1 MKIIFLGIQGSGKST
16 QAKIAAEKLSLPYIE
31 TSQLLREKSNGEDED
46 AKQIANAFEKG
57 NLVVDEIT
65 IRALKERLK
74 TKDCQKGYI
83 LDGYPRNEIQ
93 FQNLDSDI
101 GRVFYVKVSDEEAIR
116 RLSKRARHDDTGKA
130 LKRRMDLYHR
140 QTEPV
145 LDKFREKGI
154 LEEVDG
160 ERSIKEIAKD
170 IESKVLNYAKKHAG

>member
-1 MKIIFLGIQGSGKST
+1 
-16 QAKIAAEKLSLPYIE
+16 
-31 TSQLLREKSNGEDED
+31 
-46 AKQIANAFEKG
+46 
-57 NLVVDEIT
+57 
-65 IRALKERLK
+65 
-74 TKDCQKGYI
+74 
-83 LDGYPRNEIQ
+83 
-93 FQNLDSDI
+93 
-101 GRVFYVKVSDEEAIR
+101 
-116 RLSKRARHDDTGKA
+116 LSKRARHDDTGKA

>member
-1 MKIIFLGIQGSGKST
+1 MKFIFLGIQGSGKST
-16 QAKIAAEKLSLPYIE
+16 QAKLLSAKLNLPYIE
-31 TSQLLREKSNGEDED
+31 ASQLLRETSEGEDED
-46 AKQIANAFEKG
+46 AKRITEALDRG
-57 NLVVDEIT
+57 NLVPNEIT
-65 IRALKERLK
+65 IRTLKERLEK
-74 TKDCQKGYI
+74 PDCQKGYI
-83 LDGYPRNEIQ
+83 LDGYPRNEEQ

-101 GRVFYVKVSDEEAIR
+101 DKVFYVAVSDEETIK